1 MSRIIDAVSVILC
14 CGDEI
19 FAIERQPFL
28 KSFPGY
34 WAFPGGKVEAN
45 DGSPLDHELLAGI
58 EPHLWGAV
66 QREILEELGV
76 DLDQLLERG
85 SVSRVTY
92 LGLAVT
98 PDFNPYRF
106 ATYFYKIDLLQ
117 KPTFV
122 VDTNEAK
129 TADWFAC
136 HELLRRYEVGQ
147 LLAVPPIVRVLRALG
162 EDIARDSIP
171 GLNFQYDPQREVPMI
186 ESLKGVRQFMP
197 RSHTLPPASRTNC
210 FHLGDEASHQF
221 IVDPSPESREEM
233 QRLIHALEGHRVDAI
248 MLTHHHSDHHQHAVD
263 LARYYGVP
271 IWISADSH
279 ARLLRIDPH
288 YFADTS
294 VRHLHEGDIVSTWLG
309 EPLFVVA
316 VPGHDEGQLAL
327 MPEGRAWFLAGD
339 LFQGVGTVVIGDDEG
354 DMAKYFATLE
364 KVIGLAPKVV
374 FPSHGIGLG
383 STFILEKTLEHR
395 RLREEQVRR
404 LSAEG
409 RTEDE
414 ILATLYSDI
423 DVALL
428 KYARKNIR
436 SHMKKIERESAG

>member
-1 MSRIIDAVSVILC
+1 MSRIVDAVSVILC
-14 CGDEI
+14 CGDEV

-34 WAFPGGKVEAN
+34 WAFPGGKVEKT
-45 DGSPLDHELLAGI
+45 DGSTLDHELLAGI

-66 QREILEELGV
+66 QRETSEELGI
-76 DLDQLLERG
+76 DLDQLISQEA
-85 SVSRVTY
+85 VSRVTY

-106 ATYFYKIDLLQ
+106 ATYFYKIDLLR
-117 KPTFV
+117 KPTFT
-122 VDTNEAK
+122 VDANEAK

-136 HELLRRYEVGQ
+136 GALLERYEAGQ
-147 LLAVPPIVRVLRALG
+147 LLAVPPIVRVLRALS
-162 EDIARDSIP
+162 EDLDRTSVPD
-171 GLNFQYDPQREVPMI
+171 LNFQYDAQREVPMI

-210 FHLGDEASHQF
+210 FHLGDEASPQF
-221 IVDPSPESREEM
+221 IVDPSPESPEEM
-233 QRLIHALEGHRVDAI
+233 QRLLNALEGHRVDAI
-248 MLTHHHSDHHQHAVD
+248 MLTHHHGDHHQHAVD
-263 LARYYGVP
+263 LARHYGVP

-279 ARLLRIDPH
+279 ARLLKIDPG

-294 VRHLHEGDIVSTWLG
+294 VRLLREGDIVSTWLG

-364 KVIGLAPKVV
+364 KVIALAPRVV

-395 RLREEQVRR
+395 RLREEQIRR
-404 LSAEG
+404 LSSDG
-409 RTEDE
+409 RSEDE

-428 KYARKNIR
+428 AYARKNIR
-436 SHMKKIERESAG
+436 SHLKKIARESAR